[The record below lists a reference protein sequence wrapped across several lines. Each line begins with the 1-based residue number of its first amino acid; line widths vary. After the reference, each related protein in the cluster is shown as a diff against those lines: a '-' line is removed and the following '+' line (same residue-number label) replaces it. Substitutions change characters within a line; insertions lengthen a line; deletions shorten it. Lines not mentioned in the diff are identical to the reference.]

1 MFQNDNEI
9 AIKQNRRKPKR
20 AGTNKEST
28 SISSQHQERK
38 EEVLLEQEYIDSII
52 DYDPDFPEEVI
63 ENVDFSNYND
73 SF

>member
-9 AIKQNRRKPKR
+9 AIKQNRQKPKR

-28 SISSQHQERK
+28 STSSQHQEK
-38 EEVLLEQEYIDSII
+38 EEILLEQEYIDSII
-52 DYDPDFPEEVI
+52 DYDPDCPEEMI

>member
-9 AIKQNRRKPKR
+9 AMKQNRRKPKR

-28 SISSQHQERK
+28 SISSQHQEK